1 MLKVVISG
9 LSDAQK
15 IIYTGDFE
23 YVSSYKNRKEEL
35 A

>member
-35 A
+35 T